1 MIEPYTTQ
9 VKKNLQKASGQLETV
24 IKMAEADRYC
34 MDIIQQTNAVIG
46 ILQQSNS
53 LILES
58 HLRTCGA
65 ALASKSEKERDGFI
79 KEILRVCGMSWR
91 KK

>member
-1 MIEPYTTQ
+1 MIDPYASQ
-9 VKKNLQKASGQLETV
+9 VKKNLQKANGQLNSV
-24 IKMAEADRYC
+24 IKMAEDDRYC
-34 MDIIQQTNAVIG
+34 MDIIQQNNAVIG
-46 ILQQSNS
+46 LLQQANS

-65 ALASKSEKERDGFI
+65 ALASKSAAERDRFI
-79 KEILRVCGMSWR
+79 KEILRVSGVAWR

>member
-1 MIEPYTTQ
+1 MIEPYAGQ
-9 VKKNLQKASGQLETV
+9 VKKSLQKASGQLDTV
-24 IKMAEADRYC
+24 RKMAETDRYC
-34 MDIIQQTNAVIG
+34 MDIIQQNNAVIG
-46 ILQQSNS
+46 ILQQTNN

-65 ALASKSEKERDGFI
+65 ALGSKSQKERDGFI

>member
-1 MIEPYTTQ
+1 MIEPYAGQ
-9 VKKNLQKASGQLETV
+9 VKKGLQKASGQLDTV

-34 MDIIQQTNAVIG
+34 MDIIQQNNAVIG
-46 ILQQSNS
+46 ILQQANN

-58 HLRTCGA
+58 HLRTCGV
-65 ALASKSEKERDGFI
+65 ALASKSKGERDRFI
-79 KEILRVCGMSWR
+79 KEILRVCNVWR